1 MCQQSLAGVRQHLS
15 ARGVAIAPTEKGFHV
30 WDNRKS
36 RSTAETLPCLD
47 TAYIHGIKMRPVIRG
62 GHC

>member
-15 ARGVAIAPTEKGFHV
+15 ARGVAIARHEKGFAV
-30 WDNRKS
+30 WDTSKS
-36 RSTAETLPCLD
+36 RSTAETRPCLD
-47 TAYIHGIKMRPVIRG
+47 SAYHYGIKLKAVRG